1 MNIDEIKETIA
12 QDLLDEIIIVEYG
25 AAPQWTIR
33 FVLNNNDVHIFTDC
47 SGQIIELLELN
58 LAIKIAVVLT
68 KNVSCKISRIKSE
81 QCPTQSFSRNT
92 MADVSQLIDRRP

>member
-33 FVLNNNDVHIFTDC
+33 NNDVHIFTDC
-47 SGQIIELLELN
+47 SGQLIELLELN

-68 KNVSCKISRIKSE
+68 KNVSCKISRVKSE

-92 MADVSQLIDRRP
+92 MADLSQLIDRRP